1 MTKNPKCTK
10 VRLNLLQQEVYTF
23 NPEMLTDRQLFNED
37 KKTPKKYF
45 ELVEQTQKDGSIIE
59 KLVECDYPITS
70 DYVKSFESSANP
82 KNDIVSAMSQPHKQG
97 LGDITALQELLSMDT
112 SKIRENLEHIEK
124 VKAEYLKAK
133 SQPKVEK
140 EEKVGEN

>member
-1 MTKNPKCTK
+1 MIKPQKCTR

-23 NPEMLTDRQLFNED
+23 NPEMLTDRQQFKEN
-37 KKTPKKYF
+37 KKVPKKYF
-45 ELVEQTQKDGSIIE
+45 ELVEQTQKDGSVIE

-82 KNDIVSAMSQPHKQG
+82 KNDLVSAMSQPHRPG
-97 LGDITALQELLSMDT
+97 LGDVTALQELLSMDT
-112 SKIRENLEHIEK
+112 AKVREHLEHIEK

-133 SQPKVEK
+133 AQSKK
-140 EEKVGEN
+140 EEEEGKK

>member
-1 MTKNPKCTK
+1 MKKNPKCTK

-133 SQPKVEK
+133 SQPKENNEK
-140 EEKVGEN
+140 EESEN